1 MSQKWVCNKCGFET
15 DKKPE
20 SKNSTCKNCNKG
32 RFQVWN
38 KCECGKWFHP
48 QRIDQKYCSKECAY
62 KYRETGGKK
71 GKKYPHTQR
80 ARIVI
85 CPVCGKE
92 FRAIHEYKDR
102 KSVYCS
108 KECWSKRGGKRRK
121 VIRTPEFR
129 KWKSEVFKR
138 DNYTCQECG
147 ANTMLEAHHIKEKV
161 NFPELEYDVDNGI
174 CLCHDCHR
182 KTDNY
187 GYRAKTKRWEQF
199 TGKKAVKIS

>member
-1 MSQKWVCNKCGFET
+1 M
-15 DKKPE
+15 
-20 SKNSTCKNCNKG
+20 
-32 RFQVWN
+32 
-38 KCECGKWFHP
+38 
-48 QRIDQKYCSKECAY
+48 Y

-80 ARIVI
+80 ARIAV

-108 KECWSKRGGKRRK
+108 KECWAKRGKRVKRI
-121 VIRTPEFR
+121 VRTPEFR
-129 KWKSEVFKR
+129 KWKREVFKR
-138 DNYTCQECG
+138 DNFTCQMCG
-147 ANTMLEAHHIKEKV
+147 AKTTLEAHHIKEKV

-187 GYRAKTKRWEQF
+187 GYRAKTKRWETL
-199 TGKKAVKIS
+199 TGK